1 MKIRIY
7 NILSQRYITPYI
19 KVTHNRILNGNLEFI
34 IGWFKWEIVIA
45 I

>member
-7 NILSQRYITPYI
+7 DILSQRYITPYI
-19 KVTHNRILNGNLEFI
+19 KVTHNRNLNGNLEFI
-34 IGWFKWEIVIA
+34 IGWFKWGIVIA